1 MNIKILNEAIKTLLS
16 EEQINE
22 LSPELKSKVK
32 DLRKANWLAAQA
44 TVDNA
49 QKEAD
54 KAKAKYDRINSRM
67 EMSKKEY
74 KEITTSVSREI
85 EHLFDCYAYTY
96 IEDGIYELHFSFKDD
111 YISKEGTILPT
122 AIKQLEQLLAE
133 MTKKYGLNYTY
144 KIDGNSV
151 KVICEQPANYKEEDI
166 IQQLK
171 DGTFDD
177 EDIIGLYNIYLNLNK
192 LSVDDIANI
201 MNKNWKIRCLFP
213 SGWSNW
219 TPDEVS
225 EFAKDNS
232 LYYLDDEGFKEFLET
247 GYPEKLARALVKSD
261 SRDSLADVW
270 NIYYSN
276 REISDEAQDVFL
288 DDAENNIDEYIKD
301 WMSYDIINVKDPN
314 NIEFS
319 DMYMALIA
327 YWQEGLYDKII
338 DSVLKK
344 VKSKDKEKVKQYFK
358 DYQAKVEEKGPY
370 NLSN

>member
-1 MNIKILNEAIKTLLS
+1 
-16 EEQINE
+16 
-22 LSPELKSKVK
+22 
-32 DLRKANWLAAQA
+32 
-44 TVDNA
+44 
-49 QKEAD
+49 
-54 KAKAKYDRINSRM
+54 
-67 EMSKKEY
+67 
-74 KEITTSVSREI
+74 
-85 EHLFDCYAYTY
+85 
-96 IEDGIYELHFSFKDD
+96 
-111 YISKEGTILPT
+111 
-122 AIKQLEQLLAE
+122 
-133 MTKKYGLNYTY
+133 
-144 KIDGNSV
+144 
-151 KVICEQPANYKEEDI
+151 
-166 IQQLK
+166 
-171 DGTFDD
+171 
-177 EDIIGLYNIYLNLNK
+177 
-192 LSVDDIANI
+192 

-301 WMSYDIINVKDPN
+301 WMSYDIIDVKDPN